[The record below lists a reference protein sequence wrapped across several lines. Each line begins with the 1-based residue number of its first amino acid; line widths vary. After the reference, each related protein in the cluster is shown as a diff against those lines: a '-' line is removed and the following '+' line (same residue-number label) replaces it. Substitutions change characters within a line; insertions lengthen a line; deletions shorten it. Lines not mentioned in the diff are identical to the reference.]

1 MKDTVGNRHTDEN
14 QSRQVTESSKHF
26 LISFVA
32 SIIHYRHSVSRTLGD
47 KKEKKESISQSS

>member
-1 MKDTVGNRHTDEN
+1 MNTVGNRHTDEN

-32 SIIHYRHSVSRTLGD
+32 SIIHYRHSMSRTLGD